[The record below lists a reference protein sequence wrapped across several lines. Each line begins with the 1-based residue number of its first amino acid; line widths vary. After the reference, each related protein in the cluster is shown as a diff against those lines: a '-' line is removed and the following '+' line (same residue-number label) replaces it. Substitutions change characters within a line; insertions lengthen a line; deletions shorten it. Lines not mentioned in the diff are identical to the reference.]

1 MLKAKLWQENS
12 RMILSL
18 LLFFFNGFERTFN
31 CIRKLC
37 GVMFKTWNNKAIQV
51 CSPVFTFMSR
61 LSIFRQLN
69 RPVYGLWFW
78 AWRNFGE
85 ARLRTQKF
93 IKWTW
98 VITHSV
104 WVFPNCK
111 PTEAWLPQTTEQE
124 RNKLKMFSLIWLQL
138 LFLTIM
144 A

>member
-31 CIRKLC
+31 CTRKLC

-51 CSPVFTFMSR
+51 RSPVFTFMSR
-61 LSIFRQLN
+61 LYIFRQLN

-98 VITHSV
+98 IITHSV

-111 PTEAWLPQTTEQE
+111 IIILFY
-124 RNKLKMFSLIWLQL
+124 KIWI
-138 LFLTIM
+138 FLTNRGLV
-144 A
+144 ATDNRTRTQ